1 LCVVTA
7 LTASSVT
14 DAATNDHYSCPL
26 AVITAELP
34 TPASIPATP
43 PAAVAGQVSMPNS

>member
-1 LCVVTA
+1 VTP
-7 LTASSVT
+7 LTASGVT

-26 AVITAELP
+26 AVITADVP

-43 PAAVAGQVSMPNS
+43 PAATARHVIMPNS